1 MNHQPFRD
9 WLLSEEDLSAE
20 HARLLHEHLADCEAC
35 NQLKSSW
42 TEVEKVIHTSPQVA
56 PEPGFTHRW
65 QARLA
70 EYETRQKNRQGW
82 LSIGITAFI
91 ALILVFIVAY
101 QVWGFLQDPA
111 PFIAAGFDQLVGLIS
126 DYFILQRLVNSN
138 GWFTPVNVLVGSFFL
153 VGMISFMCV
162 LWMTAYQK
170 FNLLRRIE

>member
-1 MNHQPFRD
+1 MLQ
-9 WLLSEEDLSAE
+9 
-20 HARLLHEHLADCEAC
+20 EHLAGCEAC
-35 NQLKSSW
+35 DQLNSAW
-42 TEVEKVIHTSPQVA
+42 MEVENVIHTSPQVA
-56 PEPGFTHRW
+56 PEPGFTLRW
-65 QARLA
+65 QAHLA

-82 LSIGITAFI
+82 LSIAITAFV
-91 ALILVFIVAY
+91 ALILVIIVVY
-101 QVWGFLQDPA
+101 QVWGLLQNPA

-126 DYFILQRLVNSN
+126 DYYILQRLVNTN